1 MIKMSKILK
10 NSLWDYDLKKL
21 SYDDEIVVLR
31 ALSFWEIE
39 DIKNIESHIWR
50 EKLIKIFRKKNKWD
64 R

>member
-1 MIKMSKILK
+1 
-10 NSLWDYDLKKL
+10 LKKL